1 MTDIGVTSR
10 IHRGNVALSRGYV
23 ATFRGYVAVHCSK
36 PLNQLSFSE
45 DFRPLPSF
53 YLSSTGWRCEKQLL
67 IVLADIIVI
76 GLPRNSCDDA
86 RGGIAMFR
94 KSACRMLLVVL
105 VSGTEMSNVNAGS
118 VAGFGGSTEVTQI
131 LNNVELINQS
141 AQMYQQVQ
149 NTLTAVQ
156 HSQQQLKNLLTA
168 PLQTWGQAQQELSAL
183 ADLVNKTAALSY
195 AGGNIDQLFKQKF
208 PGYARSAGT
217 TNFGGQFQS
226 LVQTQLDGLNSAL
239 QAAGL
244 QSSQFANERAALQQI
259 QIMSA
264 GSQGSLQALQAG
276 NMVASATVDQ
286 LQKLRQLYMTQM
298 QAQNSFMAGQ
308 AQVQADQVDA
318 AQTFMK
324 QGNGT
329 VRQPGSS
336 GFKSF

>member
-1 MTDIGVTSR
+1 
-10 IHRGNVALSRGYV
+10 
-23 ATFRGYVAVHCSK
+23 
-36 PLNQLSFSE
+36 
-45 DFRPLPSF
+45 
-53 YLSSTGWRCEKQLL
+53 
-67 IVLADIIVI
+67 
-76 GLPRNSCDDA
+76 
-86 RGGIAMFR
+86 MFR

>member
-1 MTDIGVTSR
+1 MKKKFTILA
-10 IHRGNVALSRGYV
+10 VALTAAHV
-23 ATFRGYVAVHCSK
+23 AF
-36 PLNQLSFSE
+36 
-45 DFRPLPSF
+45 
-53 YLSSTGWRCEKQLL
+53 
-67 IVLADIIVI
+67 
-76 GLPRNSCDDA
+76 
-86 RGGIAMFR
+86 
-94 KSACRMLLVVL
+94 
-105 VSGTEMSNVNAGS
+105 AGS

-131 LNNVELINQS
+131 LNNVELVNQS

-149 NTLTAVQ
+149 NTITAVQ
-156 HSQQQLKNLLTA
+156 HSQQLLTA
-168 PLQTWGQAQQELSAL
+168 PMQTWGQAQQELAAL

-195 AGGNIDQLFKQKF
+195 AGGNIDQLFKQRF
-208 PGYARSAGT
+208 PGYARSAGS

-259 QIMSA
+259 QSMSA

-286 LQKLRQLYMTQM
+286 LQKLRQLYMAQM

-336 GFKSF
+336 NFKSF

>member
-1 MTDIGVTSR
+1 MIRALTSR
-10 IHRGNVALSRGYV
+10 V
-23 ATFRGYVAVHCSK
+23 
-36 PLNQLSFSE
+36 
-45 DFRPLPSF
+45 
-53 YLSSTGWRCEKQLL
+53 LL
-67 IVLADIIVI
+67 AAFIVGADVTT
-76 GLPRNSCDDA
+76 A
-86 RGGIAMFR
+86 
-94 KSACRMLLVVL
+94 
-105 VSGTEMSNVNAGS
+105 NAGS

-149 NTLTAVQ
+149 NTITAVQ
-156 HSQQQLKNLLTA
+156 HSQQQLKNLLVLPT
-168 PLQTWGQAQQELSAL
+168 QTWGQAQQELAAL

-195 AGGNIDQLFKQKF
+195 AGGNIDQLFKQRF
-208 PGYARSAGT
+208 PGYARSAGS

-244 QSSQFANERAALQQI
+244 QSSQFANERTALQQI
-259 QIMSA
+259 QSMSA

-286 LQKLRQLYMTQM
+286 LQKLRQLYMAQM

-318 AQTFMK
+318 TQTFMK

-329 VRQPGSS
+329 VRQPGTSN
-336 GFKSF
+336 FKSF